1 MGMRAASKSA
11 TERGGR
17 LRRADRGVS
26 LVEVIVS
33 IALTG
38 GVVVSIMGAL
48 FTVVRATSQ
57 NDDAV
62 KLQAVIGGA
71 TDQLLAVEWEGCPD
85 GSANY
90 SNAAQSAAGRVGW
103 DATTVAV
110 IDVDYWSAAADSW
123 VETCSG
129 AAAPGSVDALQR
141 ITINVQSP
149 DGELS
154 KSFDV
159 VKSDTRFLLDLD

>member
-1 MGMRAASKSA
+1 MRAASTQPA
-11 TERGGR
+11 ERAAR
-17 LRRADRGVS
+17 SRRADRGVS

-48 FTVVRATSQ
+48 FTVVRASSQ

-71 TDQLLAVEWEGCPD
+71 TDQLVAVEWEGCPD
-85 GSANY
+85 GSGSYN
-90 SNAAQSAAGRVGW
+90 NAAQSAAGRVGW
-103 DATTVAV
+103 DAAAV
-110 IDVDYWSAAADSW
+110 TIVDVDYWSAAADDW
-123 VETCSG
+123 VESCSG
-129 AAAPGSVDALQR
+129 AATPGSVDALQR
-141 ITINVQSP
+141 ITINVQAP
-149 DGELS
+149 ETGVS

-159 VKSDTRFLLDLD
+159 VKSDTRAFQAGGP